1 MSPIDHAGVA
11 KACDFL
17 YHNTI
22 SHEGCMHSGPRA
34 FDACMRSFDCRIP
47 ADAVTFRVFL
57 NAPVMALGEITI
69 HRNGFFE
76 VRRDH

>member
-1 MSPIDHAGVA
+1 MSTINYAEVA

-22 SHEGCMHSGPRA
+22 PAAGCMHSSTRA
-34 FDACMRSFDCRIP
+34 FDSCMRSFDCRVP
-47 ADAVTFRVFL
+47 AEAVTFRVYL
-57 NAPVMALGEITI
+57 NAPVMAKGEITI
-69 HRNGFFE
+69 HRDGHFE